1 MKVTRA
7 SSAVLDFYVYDEQEE
22 SGEDFVA
29 SSASSSLSFIL
40 ETRKQGSEQQ
50 ERWKLRKRKV
60 VLYDREMI
68 DGDTSMEGLVDENMW
83 LSKKRNI
90 KSRKLMRKP
99 RPRGKSSASSGNLA
113 ANLVAPDPEYVPKRK
128 DHDKNMI
135 EINEAT
141 PKRSA
146 RCCKLSKKMIQIK
159 EETEEE
165 TDHMKD
171 VGHSVEKGNRVIKD
185 KTYNNN
191 IEIIQKTCDGLRRSS
206 RRKKSTKEILNYRKE
221 LKDGVYGVEDGDSN
235 VESSGNYLHKSK
247 KKKPNLSRRSREE
260 IPGEN
265 LDKSSPFIGEDMLNS
280 TDLPPPVRR
289 KVFTPPAADV
299 TTITPR
305 QARKL
310 CKMTKTVSPV
320 AEHVPAVQVR
330 PTEELLADSAS
341 HNNAARS
348 PSSHKIKKLL
358 VLTESEEER
367 DDEDDQLFP
376 AALMKLMENPRDWN
390 CFQCVYE
397 LSKLDARLTISD
409 LDPLLQKKV
418 DCDALMKSN
427 LSDLVNVVGLEYSPA
442 VRVIFLVQQ
451 IQAGDS
457 SGKGGIVS

>member
-7 SSAVLDFYVYDEQEE
+7 SSAVLDFYVDDEQEE

-40 ETRKQGSEQQ
+40 ETQEQGSEQQ
-50 ERWKLRKRKV
+50 SRWELRKRKV
-60 VLYDREMI
+60 VLYDQEMI

-90 KSRKLMRKP
+90 KSRKFMRKV
-99 RPRGKSSASSGNLA
+99 RPRGKSASSGNLA
-113 ANLVAPDPEYVPKRK
+113 ANVVAPDPEYIPKRK
-128 DHDKNMI
+128 DHEKKII

-141 PKRSA
+141 PRRSA

-159 EETEEE
+159 EEMREE
-165 TDHMKD
+165 TDHKKD
-171 VGHSVEKGNRVIKD
+171 VGHCVEKGNRVTKV

-206 RRKKSTKEILNYRKE
+206 RIKKSTKEILNYRKE
-221 LKDGVYGVEDGDSN
+221 LQDGVYGVEDGDSN
-235 VESSGNYLHKSK
+235 VECSGNYLQQSK
-247 KKKPNLSRRSREE
+247 RKKQNLSRRSREE
-260 IPGEN
+260 ILGEN
-265 LDKSSPFIGEDMLNS
+265 LDKSSPIISQDMLNS

-320 AEHVPAVQVR
+320 AEHVPAVQVGR
-330 PTEELLADSAS
+330 TEELLADSAS
-341 HNNAARS
+341 HDNAVRS

-376 AALMKLMENPRDWN
+376 AALMKPMENPRDWN

-418 DCDALMKSN
+418 DGDALMKSS

-457 SGKGGIVS
+457 SGKGGIVC